1 MSLMLVHPFPPTT
14 SSPPHLSPNHGS
26 QDHQVPLPSPEGC
39 GPSPLI
45 GEYARG
51 RGTKGDPG
59 GASRKRATTKVVA
72 RFISLFVWALTTH
85 ANTGAGAKPRP
96 HDDVEGPSTTRR
108 AQMTT
113 RRAQ

>member
-1 MSLMLVHPFPPTT
+1 MWLMLVHPFPPTT

-45 GEYARG
+45 GKYARG

-59 GASRKRATTKVVA
+59 DVSRKRAMTKVVA
-72 RFISLFVWALTTH
+72 RFITLFVLALTSRSTQQRH
-85 ANTGAGAKPRP
+85 
-96 HDDVEGPSTTRR
+96 VGPPDHPMMMWI
-108 AQMTT
+108 AQ
-113 RRAQ
+113 